1 MHQPHADRNV
11 FPHQP
16 VADKRWPLP
25 RFPIGQGRAGPAKQR
40 SLCFSHTASSINM
53 PHCLATSH
61 CHATI
66 TANHHLPKVLT
77 KSDAAKT
84 SPSYATRDLPRQAR
98 ERDNLPKQGILSDP
112 SFCPAGSLRFDPPQ
126 LLATQKPRYT
136 RNTYDRA
143 ETHSTS
149 SRIKPLLSNCFWTR
163 HTAR

>member
-1 MHQPHADRNV
+1 MHQPHADRNAS
-11 FPHQP
+11 PHQP

-25 RFPIGQGRAGPAKQR
+25 FRSGKGGREIENQGGSHTLLPVYTPAKQR

-53 PHCLATSH
+53 PHCPATSH

-66 TANHHLPKVLT
+66 TANHHLPKALT

-112 SFCPAGSLRFDPPQ
+112 SFRPSGSLRFDPP
-126 LLATQKPRYT
+126 ATSAY
-136 RNTYDRA
+136 NTQALRCHI
-143 ETHSTS
+143 T
-149 SRIKPLLSNCFWTR
+149 
-163 HTAR
+163 